1 MKYKTN
7 FLLPA
12 LRVHTWGGFGSQLFT
27 AYLILKLQRQ
37 IPGRSI
43 LAVNHTSGVSRR
55 ITEFDFQSLGVESRQ
70 IEDFKGR
77 EESAIG
83 LMSSKGILNRVFQ
96 FLKLFIVRFLKGTKI
111 IVEANSDTS
120 LRSIKPW
127 TLALRGHYTNIGLEN
142 DLVKNLYALLINSQ
156 HQAKGDSSK
165 VVVHFRLGDLLTL
178 KEKSAVNPERIDA
191 ILSPLISDK
200 IVPILLTDST
210 KDEFTKY
217 GSQSSTLQKCI
228 PVTLDP
234 LRTLQICIDADVFVG
249 TGAKISLWAAIFRQ
263 YRFQRTSYLPSELKW
278 SAKNGLSLNWY

>member
-77 EESAIG
+77 EESAKG
-83 LMSSKGILNRVFQ
+83 FMSSQGILNRVFQ
-96 FLKLFIVRFLKGTKI
+96 FLKLLIVRFLKGTKI

-120 LRSIKPW
+120 LSSIKPW
-127 TLALRGHYTNIGLEN
+127 TLALRGHYTNISLEN
-142 DLVKNLYALLINSQ
+142 DLVKNLYALLINSK
-156 HQAKGDSSK
+156 HQAKEYSSK
-165 VVVHFRLGDLLTL
+165 VVVHYRLGDLLTL

-278 SAKNGLSLNWY
+278 SEKNGLSLNWY